1 MIKVRRILVS
11 CSDKDGLSEFI
22 KPFYEDGAEIVSTGG
37 TKKYLENNGIKV
49 KDVSSITEF
58 PEILDGRV
66 KTLHPKIFGG
76 ILALRDKNSHIET
89 INTHQIPLFDLL
101 VVNLYPFENTIN
113 KEHSLEEA
121 IENIDIGGPSLLRAG
136 AKNYKNVAVVVDKED
151 YDKVLEEYKTNRGIS
166 EELSLYLASK
176 VFSYT
181 SYYDGIISEY
191 FRNLKSEKELPKF
204 FTVGYKLA
212 KKLRYGENPHQI
224 ASYYVRSEKENIEE
238 GKLSG
243 KELSYNNLLDT
254 ESAISLIS
262 EFRDKPACVIIKHT
276 NPSGVA
282 IGEDLVSAYKKALSS
297 DPVSAYGSII
307 AVNKE
312 VDERFA
318 TELLGLFIE
327 VLIAPKF
334 EEKALNILKEKK
346 KNMRII
352 ELDRFKIDFTSD
364 RIRSWFGG
372 ILVQEADYIDEDWK
386 NIQVPTRRKPDRKE
400 MEELKFAYRIVKHVK
415 SNAIVLTKDGMTLGV
430 GAGQMSR
437 VDSLKIAIM
446 KAEERGFDLSS
457 AVMASDAFFPF
468 RDSIDL
474 AHKVGIKAVIQP
486 GGSIRDEEVIKACD
500 EHNIAMVFTN
510 RRHFKH

>member
-181 SYYDGIISEY
+181 SYYDGLWWQWQKYS
-191 FRNLKSEKELPKF
+191 R
-204 FTVGYKLA
+204 
-212 KKLRYGENPHQI
+212 
-224 ASYYVRSEKENIEE
+224 
-238 GKLSG
+238 
-243 KELSYNNLLDT
+243 
-254 ESAISLIS
+254 
-262 EFRDKPACVIIKHT
+262 C
-276 NPSGVA
+276 
-282 IGEDLVSAYKKALSS
+282 
-297 DPVSAYGSII
+297 
-307 AVNKE
+307 
-312 VDERFA
+312 
-318 TELLGLFIE
+318 
-327 VLIAPKF
+327 
-334 EEKALNILKEKK
+334 
-346 KNMRII
+346 
-352 ELDRFKIDFTSD
+352 
-364 RIRSWFGG
+364 
-372 ILVQEADYIDEDWK
+372 
-386 NIQVPTRRKPDRKE
+386 
-400 MEELKFAYRIVKHVK
+400 
-415 SNAIVLTKDGMTLGV
+415 SN
-430 GAGQMSR
+430 SN
-437 VDSLKIAIM
+437 DSN
-446 KAEERGFDLSS
+446 S
-457 AVMASDAFFPF
+457 
-468 RDSIDL
+468 
-474 AHKVGIKAVIQP
+474 
-486 GGSIRDEEVIKACD
+486 
-500 EHNIAMVFTN
+500 
-510 RRHFKH
+510 